1 MKVFQRFFRYI
12 NPKIDPDVQ
21 HHMDRYSMRSIYYA
35 SIAVFVVETLL
46 FLYALLTN
54 LGSMNQS
61 VITSLISVGSCVVMC
76 FVASLLSSWSLRK
89 KNLSQRTDD
98 YYSILAVSDLDQ
110 YDKEFGEAT
119 VFQSADTFETEY
131 DPDDDFEFDDPES

>member
-61 VITSLISVGSCVVMC
+61 VITSLISIGSCVVMC

>member
-1 MKVFQRFFRYI
+1 MDNSFFSGLGWQTALKLAIVCANLYNRDCAPAQNTGNPTRNSMKVFQRFYRYI

-61 VITSLISVGSCVVMC
+61 VISSLISVGSCVVMC
-76 FVASLLSSWSLRK
+76 FIASLLSSWSLRK
-89 KNLSQRTDD
+89 
-98 YYSILAVSDLDQ
+98 
-110 YDKEFGEAT
+110 
-119 VFQSADTFETEY
+119 
-131 DPDDDFEFDDPES
+131 